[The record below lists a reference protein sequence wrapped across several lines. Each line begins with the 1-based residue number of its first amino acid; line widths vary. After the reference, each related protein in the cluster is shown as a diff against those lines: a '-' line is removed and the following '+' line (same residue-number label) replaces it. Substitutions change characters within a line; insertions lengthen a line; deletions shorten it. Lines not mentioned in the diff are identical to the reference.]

1 MRMCPKCGNK
11 DVDELWHCNK
21 CGDMFNIRDTKDL
34 LYDCMIYISLC
45 ENWDDVNGCWKNC
58 SNVEEC
64 STLAQLEEDR
74 DDLCEVNEDDFL

>member
-1 MRMCPKCGNK
+1 MTKPSYWICGAGGNA
-11 DVDELWHCNK
+11 N
-21 CGDMFNIRDTKDL
+21 
-34 LYDCMIYISLC
+34 C